1 MTRKIVIVDD
11 EPITRMDIRD
21 ILEAGGYD
29 VVGEAADGFS
39 AIELCKKHNP
49 DLVIM
54 DIQMPILDGIKASK
68 RITMENLAGGILLL
82 TAFNDSMFI
91 EKAKNVGAFGYLV
104 KPLDEKS
111 FIPTIEM
118 CLAKVEQFKKLKKDL
133 DKATEKLDERKL
145 IERAKG
151 ILMRELRIDEEE
163 AYKNIRK
170 LSMDKR
176 SSMVDIA
183 KTVIIAY
190 EE

>member
-21 ILEAGGYD
+21 ILEAEGYD

-133 DKATEKLDERKL
+133 DKATEKLDERKI